1 MQNPMVRS
9 GVVISA
15 GYLSI
20 RNDIRKSCEIIEI
33 KKGNLIHI
41 YEDFTVERKGMLVS
55 DSFHRG
61 Q

>member
-1 MQNPMVRS
+1 MVRS

-33 KKGNLIHI
+33 QKGNLIHI

-55 DSFHRG
+55 DSLHRG